1 MKVCIFGTG
10 AVGSHFAV
18 RLSAIGV
25 DVSCIAR
32 GKQLEKICADG
43 IMLHRADQTILHEKV
58 RASDNPNVLGKQDFV
73 IVTVK
78 SYSLCNIVDDLKPLL
93 GNDTPIIFAQNGIP
107 WWYFYGLNDSFK
119 EHRIKSLD
127 PDGRLWNE
135 IGVSRAIGGVVY
147 SANTLT
153 APGVVFNTSPG
164 RNWLQIGE
172 PDGSMSSRIKSIH
185 KIFSQAD
192 MGPLSTD
199 IRYTV
204 WDKLM
209 SNMATGSISCLTHST
224 VQELQENSETHT
236 LAISIMNEAMSIAR
250 YLGTP
255 IDIDAVERFK
265 MTKGGSHKVSM
276 LQDLERG
283 QYMEIDSM
291 VGVPLELAQ
300 KAGIDVPALTIVVS
314 LLKHRARLLGL
325 YTPQ

>member
-153 APGVVFNTSPG
+153 APGVVLNTS
-164 RNWLQIGE
+164 RAVIGF
-172 PDGSMSSRIKSIH
+172 KSVN
-185 KIFSQAD
+185 Q
-192 MGPLSTD
+192 TD
-199 IRYTV
+199 RCHLV
-204 WDKLM
+204 L
-209 SNMATGSISCLTHST
+209 
-224 VQELQENSETHT
+224 
-236 LAISIMNEAMSIAR
+236 
-250 YLGTP
+250 
-255 IDIDAVERFK
+255 
-265 MTKGGSHKVSM
+265 KVSTKS
-276 LQDLERG
+276 LVKPIWAHLVQISAIL
-283 QYMEIDSM
+283 Y
-291 VGVPLELAQ
+291 
-300 KAGIDVPALTIVVS
+300 GIN
-314 LLKHRARLLGL
+314 
-325 YTPQ
+325 